1 VVALGV
7 GMVAGTGVAWA
18 DTSGSGSESS
28 TSTSSASESSSEQT
42 SSSTSSDNT
51 TPRPRK
57 PVVSHSTAAGTDSA
71 AGGTKPAKK
80 IADAVRRAVSA
91 SVDDDAP
98 AASHSPVD
106 TETSSSP
113 TTPKSGRPTIRLT
126 VPSTRPAT
134 ASTFQAAAPEPAP
147 VHDDAVTAVHKVVD
161 SVSGEV
167 ASPRIPDSA
176 ASTTEPITLTTA
188 VQSGPA
194 VTFQRVVPRLV
205 SNLLTAV
212 GFAPHAANTPV
223 APTETPALW
232 MLLAAVRRE
241 FERSTNPT
249 RSTMSAQPS
258 VVTAAAVVTTPTTL
272 PSKEVG
278 WVTGPGITGGFNIG
292 GTDLGIL
299 WENGLTGKIQLA
311 FGDTFSDTNMSQGW
325 RSNVLLL
332 STDTTL
338 YNGLDLLQTGPA
350 YQFIPSAPSA
360 LGPLGSEVTVIPTSA
375 VSVNNEQYVNYMSV
389 KSWDTPGRWTT
400 NYSAISMY
408 DQTTDKWVLV
418 PSTIRSAGWFR
429 SSTPYRPGDQN
440 FQQAAYVLE
449 PEDKVGPGETRYLYA
464 FGTPSGRAG
473 SAYLSRVLEDE
484 VTDLSKYEYWDGSKW
499 VQGNAAVAVPVIGDS
514 THSAGLFGFVADWAN
529 DPNVF
534 GGYLGGLFGA
544 KTGGNVSEM
553 SVQYNEYLGKY
564 VVLYADGNND
574 VQMRTA
580 DEPEG
585 PWSDPIT
592 IATSAQYP
600 GLYAPM
606 IHPWSGTGK
615 LTDANGDP
623 DVSNLYWD
631 MSLWG
636 NYNVVLM
643 QTDLSPPNTVQ
654 L

>member
-1 VVALGV
+1 
-7 GMVAGTGVAWA
+7 
-18 DTSGSGSESS
+18 
-28 TSTSSASESSSEQT
+28 
-42 SSSTSSDNT
+42 
-51 TPRPRK
+51 
-57 PVVSHSTAAGTDSA
+57 VSHSAAAGADSA
-71 AGGTKPAKK
+71 AKGPKPFDK
-80 IADAVRRAVSA
+80 IADAVRRAVGA
-91 SVDDDAP
+91 SVDDHDAP
-98 AASHSPVD
+98 AASQSRVD
-106 TETSSSP
+106 SETSSSQ
-113 TTPKSGRPTIRLT
+113 TTSKSRHPTITLT

-134 ASTFQAAAPEPAP
+134 SSTFQAAVPEPAP
-147 VHDDAVTAVHKVVD
+147 VHDDAVTAVNKVVD
-161 SVSGEV
+161 NVSPAV
-167 ASPRIPDSA
+167 VSA
-176 ASTTEPITLTTA
+176 PVPGSAVSATEPVTPATTQSA
-188 VQSGPA
+188 PPVTSQPVVQ
-194 VTFQRVVPRLV
+194 RLV
-205 SNLLTAV
+205 SNVLAAV
-212 GFAPHAANTPV
+212 GFAPLAGNTPV
-223 APTETPALW
+223 APAETPALW
-232 MLLAAVRRE
+232 TLLAAARRE
-241 FERSTNPT
+241 FEQSTNPAG
-249 RSTMSAQPS
+249 SSISAQPS
-258 VVTAAAVVTTPTTL
+258 VVTAAAVGTTPTTL

-278 WVTGPGITGGFNIG
+278 WVTGPGITDGFNIG
-292 GTDLGIL
+292 GTDLGIP

-350 YQFIPSAPSA
+350 FQFIPSAPSA
-360 LGPLGSEVTVIPTSA
+360 LGLFGSEVTVIPTSA

-389 KSWDTPGRWTT
+389 KSWDSPGRWTT

-408 DQTTDKWVLV
+408 DQATDKWVLV
-418 PSTIRSAGWFR
+418 PSTIRAAGWFG
-429 SSTPYRPGDQN
+429 SSTPYQPGDQN

-449 PEDKVGPGETRYLYA
+449 PVDKVGPGETQYLYA

-473 SAYLSRVLEDE
+473 SAYLSRVPVDE
-484 VTDLSKYEYWDGSKW
+484 VTDLSKYEYWNGSAW
-499 VQGNAAVAVPVIGDS
+499 VQGNAAVAAPIIGDS
-514 THSAGLFGFVADWAN
+514 THSTGLFGFVVDWAN

-553 SVQYNEYLGKY
+553 SVQYNDYLGKY

-574 VQMRTA
+574 VQLRTA

-615 LTDANGDP
+615 LTDANGNP

-643 QTDLSPPNTVQ
+643 QTDLSPLNTV
-654 L
+654 LV